1 MNKRP
6 NNILSYF
13 IKDIKDATELAFYK
27 QVIDNGMIRIFYKDK
42 LIYSM
47 NEYSCNYI
55 NNIKKNSFLTYI
67 DTYKN
72 GSYSIY
78 KTKFLYYKKDNTIK
92 LPSLNYIRINFIY
105 NKYFNKR
112 RVYYCMNNKYL
123 LFVSILYFKK
133 YKYIMNYNMYIER
146 SIKFTSSRIL
156 IPNKYELDYY
166 CKLFNLYFVNN

>member
-1 MNKRP
+1 MMNKRP

-27 QVIDNGMIRIFYKDK
+27 QVIDNGMIQIFYKDK
-42 LIYSM
+42 LIYGM

-55 NNIKKNSFLTYI
+55 NNIIKNSCLKYI

-72 GSYSIY
+72 GSYSTH

-92 LPSLNYIRINFIY
+92 LPSLNYIRVNFIY

-112 RVYYCMNNKYL
+112 RFYYCINNKYL
-123 LFVSILYFKK
+123 LFVSILYSKK
-133 YKYIMNYNMYIER
+133 YKYIMNCNMYIEI
-146 SIKFTSSRIL
+146 SIKFTSPRIL

-166 CKLFNLYFVNN
+166 CKFLNLYL